1 MPAVSLS
8 SLKMRNA
15 IPLDDYEDDT
25 IENLEKLEKLEKLAN
40 LEEEYIEDITMDEL
54 TYLSTFRITIVL

>member
-25 IENLEKLEKLEKLAN
+25 IENLEKLEKLAN